1 MGNSQLDELT
11 LGSLCIYLF
20 WGVLLL
26 PTQGL
31 SKRFLFIFGKG
42 KTTSRNWYELLPNQP
57 QMVIFCSIPIPKL
70 QFLEDKLLLA
80 HLPPSSSLSLYSG
93 INVPQEGRF
102 VLNPNLSVAGEG
114 FGTSEDVIAKESCS
128 SLNSSLN

>member
-1 MGNSQLDELT
+1 
-11 LGSLCIYLF
+11 
-20 WGVLLL
+20 
-26 PTQGL
+26 
-31 SKRFLFIFGKG
+31 
-42 KTTSRNWYELLPNQP
+42 
-57 QMVIFCSIPIPKL
+57 MVIFCSIPIPKL

-114 FGTSEDVIAKESCS
+114 FGTSEDVIAKEPCS